1 MTARANRTL
10 KTAFGS
16 NMAFS
21 SPKCPESYQMGA
33 DKAFSLPNDLFF
45 SSGERICPFLYGNYL
60 PVSQGN
66 PANGTIFV
74 ADRLLK
80 NLR

>member
-33 DKAFSLPNDLFF
+33 DKAFPLPNVLKILKWEQMWRFR
-45 SSGERICPFLYGNYL
+45 SQ
-60 PVSQGN
+60 VS
-66 PANGTIFV
+66 
-74 ADRLLK
+74 
-80 NLR
+80 